1 MTSKLVPGQRLL
13 LLVLVLSV
21 AVGCAANQPPRETP
35 APSPAPVAAPTPAAS
50 ETAPSAELET
60 DLTFDT
66 STSEER
72 ELAEQ
77 IRREGV
83 QPPDGVW
90 LRDEEGNEYFLTEL
104 PRYEGH
110 YLWVEEGH
118 SIRLREGIFRVDSY
132 DENVFRLRIYRTEPL
147 EEMVAR
153 LAEENA
159 AQAAARTTMPNEF
172 DTPEIDRLRYEP
184 FDQGL
189 PRSGQWR
196 NGFVLADMNG
206 DGHLDI
212 VHGPARKGRPEPAIW
227 LGDGQGNW
235 RRWATAR
242 FEPAPYDYGD
252 VAVADFNGDGHLDIA
267 LGIHLRGLIVLVG
280 DGAGNFKRWDK
291 GLPLRMS
298 SAEVTEFS
306 SRSIAVTDW
315 NGDGRPDLV
324 ALGEGGS
331 LALSPDASGRRGVSG
346 GGRGLRV
353 YLNGGD
359 GSWQPVAIGDGAGF
373 GSGLALADFDGDGRP
388 DIFTGTSRR
397 GSRHLLHLQ
406 GEDGTVTPVVPG
418 DALRRQATVAA
429 VARGDFGGGS
439 GRDVAIAFAR
449 AESGHRRAG
458 VDLLL
463 RDPDGSWSN
472 RPLWNALDA
481 PPLRA
486 LAAGDLD
493 GDGRP
498 DLVAA
503 GDEGQI
509 LVFLQREDGTWA
521 QESSQEL
528 AGHEKCD
535 VFSMAIAELGPGEG
549 ALLVASFAGEAGV
562 KGGGPVVT
570 LSGCPS
576 SGAIKAWRVKEK

>member
-21 AVGCAANQPPRETP
+21 AVGCAANQPPRQTP
-35 APSPAPVAAPTPAAS
+35 APAATLAAAPAAS
-50 ETAPSAELET
+50 PTAPSAEPET

-66 STSEER
+66 STPEER
-72 ELAEQ
+72 ELTEQ
-77 IRREGV
+77 VRREGV

-90 LRDEEGNEYFLTEL
+90 LRDEEGAEYFLTEL
-104 PRYEGH
+104 PRHEGH
-110 YLWVEEGH
+110 YLWEDDGR
-118 SIRLREGIFRVDSY
+118 SIRIREGVFRVDSY
-132 DENVFRLRIYRTEPL
+132 DENVFRLRIYRTESI
-147 EEMVAR
+147 EQMMAR
-153 LAEENA
+153 MAAEE
-159 AQAAARTTMPNEF
+159 AAAGSVSRAAVLNEF
-172 DTPEIDRLRYEP
+172 DTPESSRLRFES
-184 FDQGL
+184 FDKGL
-189 PRSGQWR
+189 PGSGQWR

-227 LGDGQGNW
+227 LGDGQGHW
-235 RRWATAR
+235 RRWAAAR

-252 VAVADFNGDGHLDIA
+252 VAVADFNGDGHLDLA

-280 DGAGNFKRWDK
+280 DGAGSFRRWDE

-306 SRSIAVTDW
+306 SRAIAVTDW

-331 LALSPDASGRRGVSG
+331 LALSPDASGRRGVSA

-359 GSWQPVAIGDGAGF
+359 GSWQPVAIDDGAGF

-406 GEDGTVTPVVPG
+406 RDDGTVAPVTPG
-418 DALRRQATVAA
+418 DTLRRQATVAA
-429 VARGDFGGGS
+429 VANGDLGGGS
-439 GRDVAIAFAR
+439 GRDVAVAFAR
-449 AESGHRRAG
+449 VESGHRRTG

-463 RDPDGSWSN
+463 QDTEGSWSS
-472 RPLWNALDA
+472 RPLWNALDT

-486 LAAGDLD
+486 LGAGDLD
-493 GDGRP
+493 GDGRL

-509 LVFLQREDGTWA
+509 LVFLQGEDGTWTR
-521 QESSQEL
+521 EVSPGL
-528 AGHEKCD
+528 TGHEKCAAFA
-535 VFSMAIAELGPGEG
+535 VAIADLGPGEG
-549 ALLVASFAGEAGV
+549 ALLVASFAGEPGV
-562 KGGGPVVT
+562 RGGGPVVT
-570 LSGCPS
+570 LSACPS
-576 SGAIKAWRVKEK
+576 SGAIKAWRVKAK